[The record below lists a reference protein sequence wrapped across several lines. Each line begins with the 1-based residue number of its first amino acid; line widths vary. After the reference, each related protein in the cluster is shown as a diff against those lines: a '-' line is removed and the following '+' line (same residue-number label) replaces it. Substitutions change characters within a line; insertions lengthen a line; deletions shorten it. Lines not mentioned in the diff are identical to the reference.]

1 MPDLLVVGGASID
14 KLHIGGQV
22 VPSAGGTGLYT
33 ALAARR
39 CGAQVELYGPRPDPM
54 PEILRPAAERLSGW
68 LGPLFPE
75 EEIAHFEI
83 SHVGD
88 HANYI
93 YYSAGKEAEI
103 DPNGLPADLSSYDL
117 VHVTAMGNALQQ
129 RAFFQACLARGARR
143 ISAGTFLKD
152 VQEHSRVVK
161 ETLELADIFFMNEQE
176 AAGIFGSPEEAGAR
190 PGQLLFIT
198 RGKNGV
204 TVVQG
209 SQRTCI
215 PALSAEALD
224 PTGAGDTFC
233 GAALAHL
240 LNGRHPV
247 MAAGLAARLAA
258 QEITLP
264 GPQALL
270 LNDPLPGIALDER
283 VRVNENQVG
292 AVSAVVK
299 GLEAATPFDFTG
311 AHLPPTGHPAA
322 LDYFFA
328 VTLQQ
333 FGFWETAG
341 GRYERPMIAPLNGD
355 MLKGST
361 YLYRAFLRPLDNDT
375 DFYSPER
382 QANLTRDKLLAV
394 LRADD
399 CSDPMPAL
407 DLHLEMARAYGRDMM
422 ALGLTPRTLL
432 ERARPSATPL
442 LELLNSLDHIG
453 GYKEDPLRKK
463 SSLLALSLN
472 QRPEG
477 FLRFGDGESVA
488 PVIDYHAM
496 RGCLRS
502 GLVEVLY
509 EDLYEKLATRRE
521 LEPDE
526 EGAVRLAAYQAV
538 ERVVEVSG
546 KSLGAVDWFF
556 FNYLRA
562 LCPEMSAP
570 RCAEC
575 ALDKVCAK
583 RKELFQP
590 VFRTTFY

>member
-1 MPDLLVVGGASID
+1 MPDLLVIGGASID
-14 KLHIGGQV
+14 KLHVRGQIIN
-22 VPSAGGTGLYT
+22 SAGGTGLYT
-33 ALAARR
+33 SLAALRS
-39 CGAQVELYGPRPDPM
+39 GTQVEMYGPRPEPM
-54 PEILRPAAERLSGW
+54 PDVLRPAADRLHGW
-68 LGPLFPE
+68 MGPHFPE

-83 SHVGD
+83 SHEGD
-88 HANYI
+88 RANYI

-129 RAFFQACLARGARR
+129 RAFFKACLARGARQ

-152 VQEHSRVVK
+152 VNEHSRVVK
-161 ETLELADIFFMNEQE
+161 ETLEQADIFFMNEQE
-176 AAGIFGSPEEAGAR
+176 AAGIFGSPEEASAR

-198 RGKNGV
+198 RGKHGV

-209 SQRTCI
+209 SQRTSI
-215 PALSAEALD
+215 PALTSEAID

-233 GAALAHL
+233 GAALAHI
-240 LNGRHPV
+240 LNNRHPV
-247 MAAGLAARLAA
+247 LAAGLAARLAA
-258 QEITLP
+258 QEIAFP

-270 LNDPLPGIALDER
+270 LNDPPPGMALDER
-283 VRVNENQVG
+283 VRVSESQVK
-292 AVSAVVK
+292 AVSAAVK
-299 GLEAATPFDFTG
+299 GLEAAAPFDFTG
-311 AHLPPTGHPAA
+311 DHLPPAGHPATLA
-322 LDYFFA
+322 YFFA

-341 GRYERPMIAPLNGD
+341 GRYDRPMIAPLDGD

-361 YLYRAFLRPLDNDT
+361 YLYRAFLRPLDDDP

-382 QANLTRDKLLAV
+382 QANLTRDELLAV

-399 CSDPMPAL
+399 GSDPMPAL
-407 DLHLEMARAYGRDMM
+407 DLHLEMARAYGRDML

-432 ERARPSATPL
+432 ERARPSAKPL
-442 LELLNSLDHIG
+442 MALLKALDHIG

-502 GLVEVLY
+502 GLVEVLD
-509 EDLYEKLATRRE
+509 EDLYEKLADRRE
-521 LEPDE
+521 LELDE
-526 EGAVRLAAYQAV
+526 EQAVRLAAYQAV
-538 ERVVEVSG
+538 ERVVDVSG

-575 ALDKVCAK
+575 ALDGVCAK

>member
-1 MPDLLVVGGASID
+1 MPDLLVIGGASID
-14 KLHIGGQV
+14 KLHVRGQIV
-22 VPSAGGTGLYT
+22 HSAGGTGLYT
-33 ALAARR
+33 ALAALRS
-39 CGAQVELYGPRPDPM
+39 GARVDMYGPRPDPM
-54 PEILRPAAERLSGW
+54 PEVLRLAADRLHGW
-68 LGPLFPE
+68 MGPFFPE

-83 SHVGD
+83 SHEGD

-93 YYSAGKEAEI
+93 GYFAGREAEI
-103 DPNGLPADLSSYDL
+103 DPNGLPENLPSFEL
-117 VHVTAMGNALQQ
+117 VHITAMGNALQQ
-129 RAFFQACLARGARR
+129 RAFLQACLAHGARR
-143 ISAGTFLKD
+143 ISIGTFLKD
-152 VQEHSRVVK
+152 VREHSQVVW
-161 ETLELADIFFMNEQE
+161 ETLGQADIFFMNEHE
-176 AAGIFGSPEEAGAR
+176 AAGIFGSLEEAAAR

-198 RGKNGV
+198 RGKQGV
-204 TVVQG
+204 TVLQG
-209 SQRTCI
+209 DQRTSI
-215 PALSAEALD
+215 PAVSSEAVD

-233 GAALAHL
+233 GAALAHI

-258 QEITLP
+258 QEIAYP

-270 LNDPLPGIALDER
+270 MDDPLPGMALDER
-283 VRVNENQVG
+283 VRVRESQVG
-292 AVSAVVK
+292 EVSAVVRD
-299 GLEAATPFDFTG
+299 LEAAAPFDFTG
-311 AHLPPTGHPAA
+311 SHLPPAGHPAA
-322 LDYFFA
+322 LAYFFA

-341 GRYERPMIAPLNGD
+341 GRYDRPLIAPLDGD

-361 YLYRAFLRPLDNDT
+361 YLYRAFLRPLDDDP

-382 QANLTRDKLLAV
+382 QANLTRDELLAV

-399 CSDPMPAL
+399 GSDPMPAL
-407 DLHLEMARAYGRDMM
+407 DLHLEMAHAYGRDML
-422 ALGLTPRTLL
+422 AHGLTPRTLL
-432 ERARPSATPL
+432 ERAQISQSPL
-442 LELLNSLDHIG
+442 KEMLMMLDHIG

-477 FLRFGDGESVA
+477 FLRFGEGENVS

-502 GLVEVLY
+502 GLVEVLDR
-509 EDLYEKLATRRE
+509 ELYQKLADRRE

-526 EGAVRLAAYQAV
+526 EWAVRLAAYQAV

-575 ALDKVCAK
+575 ALEGVCAK